1 MLIGHLSDLH
11 LRDADDVLALERQLD
26 LIAARHPAHLAVTGD
41 LLDRWNPR
49 LLERALDAFA
59 ARGLLAADRLTILHG
74 NHDLA
79 SSGGHPRQRADLV
92 RLALRFWDPPPL
104 VHARR
109 RRFYAAIERRAPGVG
124 RPAPFVKRVSAGAR
138 IAVVD
143 TVPVPWRPL
152 RLGRGV
158 VTVQHALGCLR
169 PRQLEWLSAQRGDA
183 PLIVLLHHYPLE
195 APQFRWT
202 SSGLVRR
209 IVGDVH
215 VPMWIP
221 ERERE
226 RFWDAARAAAASLVL
241 CGHVHRTRLDWKDG
255 IGVGLNGQSG
265 AEWAGRTIA
274 YYEITPDGVRT
285 ETTTPA
291 SRSARRASAPRN

>member
-1 MLIGHLSDLH
+1 MVKEHDQRRVTPLRREPLELS
-11 LRDADDVLALERQLD
+11 RPEASER
-26 LIAARHPAHLAVTGD
+26 V
-41 LLDRWNPR
+41 
-49 LLERALDAFA
+49 
-59 ARGLLAADRLTILHG
+59 LHG
-74 NHDLA
+74 DD
-79 SSGGHPRQRADLV
+79 S
-92 RLALRFWDPPPL
+92 
-104 VHARR
+104 
-109 RRFYAAIERRAPGVG
+109 AAE
-124 RPAPFVKRVSAGAR
+124 
-138 IAVVD
+138 
-143 TVPVPWRPL
+143 
-152 RLGRGV
+152 
-158 VTVQHALGCLR
+158 
-169 PRQLEWLSAQRGDA
+169 AQRGDA